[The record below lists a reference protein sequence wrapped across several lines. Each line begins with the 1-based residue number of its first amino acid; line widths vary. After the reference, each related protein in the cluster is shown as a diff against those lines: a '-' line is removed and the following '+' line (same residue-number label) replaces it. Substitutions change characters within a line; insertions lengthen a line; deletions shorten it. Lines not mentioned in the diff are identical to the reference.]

1 MMLFPSKD
9 EVLRILRRL
18 IDEFGGSHGLLNE
31 GSLDSALQ
39 AAANRRHYE
48 NADLAVC
55 AATYA
60 YHLTMAHA
68 FVDGNKRIGAA
79 VSEVFLILNGARLS
93 ATNDQVVDQ
102 FLKIAAGE
110 GSRNDV
116 EAWFRQFVIERPA

>member
-1 MMLFPSKD
+1 M
-9 EVLRILRRL
+9 LRIQRRL

-31 GSLDSALQ
+31 GSLDSALL

-79 VSEVFLILNGARLS
+79 TSEVFLMLNGANLS
-93 ATNDQVVDQ
+93 ARNDQLVDQ
-102 FLKIAAGE
+102 FLRIAAGKA
-110 GSRNDV
+110 SRNEV
-116 EAWFRQFVIERPA
+116 EVWFRQWIVEPNA

>member
-9 EVLRILRRL
+9 EVLRIHRRL